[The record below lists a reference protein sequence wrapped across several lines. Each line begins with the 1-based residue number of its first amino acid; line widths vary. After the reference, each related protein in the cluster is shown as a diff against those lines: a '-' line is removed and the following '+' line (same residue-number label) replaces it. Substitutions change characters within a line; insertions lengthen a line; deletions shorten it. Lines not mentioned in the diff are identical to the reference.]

1 MNSNNLN
8 NRRPGASFNMDLHT
22 SQNDDQFGHLLPTNM
37 TKAASNLEERKT
49 QQQKF
54 MPLSDSESEGE
65 DDDSEDSD
73 AGPTRWK
80 EPSSLEMDCVFLDDE
95 GAKDENALPE
105 IFDLDSI
112 VQLDSKFCMLCSE
125 AYGHFKMLSKKNCR
139 ACGKSVCDNC
149 SKANRRLSQLDQKK
163 HKVCD
168 ECDALMA
175 NHQLLKM
182 FEREAQNKKNQ
193 YEEK

>member
-1 MNSNNLN
+1 M
-8 NRRPGASFNMDLHT
+8 
-22 SQNDDQFGHLLPTNM
+22 
-37 TKAASNLEERKT
+37 
-49 QQQKF
+49 
-54 MPLSDSESEGE
+54 
-65 DDDSEDSD
+65 
-73 AGPTRWK
+73 
-80 EPSSLEMDCVFLDDE
+80 DDE
-95 GAKDENALPE
+95 GAKEENALPE